1 MFIWAYCLITVSLCK
16 LVIDL
21 LNPDLFATFSLV
33 LDNVVFVVLFTL
45 ILRIT
50 FLQKQGKR
58 EQLKEKLSRLE
69 KNISEIHEE

>member
-1 MFIWAYCLITVSLCK
+1 MLIWAYCLITVSLCK
-16 LVIDL
+16 IIIDL
-21 LNPDLFATFSLV
+21 LNPDLFATFSLL
-33 LDNVVFVVLFTL
+33 LDNVIFIVLFTL

-58 EQLKEKLSRLE
+58 EQLKDKLSRLE